1 MSYSKY
7 NIMQTIRLTLF
18 INAYQQ
24 KKKNNVTIISWIT
37 RKLEK
42 KDYDLKSLLQ
52 KEAENN
58 NTKTVNKSIDY
69 S

>member
-24 KKKNNVTIISWIT
+24 KKKQCHDNQLDNKEA
-37 RKLEK
+37 RK